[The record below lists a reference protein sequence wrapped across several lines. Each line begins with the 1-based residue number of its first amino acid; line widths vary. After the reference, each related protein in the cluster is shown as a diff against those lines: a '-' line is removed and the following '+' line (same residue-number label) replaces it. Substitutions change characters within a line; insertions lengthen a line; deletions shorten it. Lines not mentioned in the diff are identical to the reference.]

1 MLIVLHHRIACA
13 AYSLMRHVSTT
24 FRSRAGCGQR
34 RSLDVSASHGVS
46 VLSVAYCSMCS
57 SPHRCRPNQAE
68 MRLGEDAAW
77 GGRGLGRMR
86 AWPGLQGLRESG
98 EDRCTWPDATHTIA
112 LVPMARR
119 DHSTESLDRPEGGTP
134 LPRHAR
140 RYCYIG
146 DRMFQ
151 RRPSRD
157 AAHRRR
163 SPRAGRA
170 WA

>member
-77 GGRGLGRMR
+77 GGCELGQGCR
-86 AWPGLQGLRESG
+86 ACGSLGKIAAR
-98 EDRCTWPDATHTIA
+98 WPDATHTIA